1 MDRILVVD
9 DEPSIVNSARMI
21 LEKEGYSVSSAS
33 NGDEALRVF
42 QTESP
47 DLILLDLVM
56 PGKSGL
62 EICKILKEQPRTR
75 SIPVVMFN
83 TVGREVDRK
92 LASWA
97 GADGHFTKPFDKRQ
111 LVEGVRGWLK
121 EARAS
126 AFSRRLGITHDML
139 RGRKALLEVDPS
151 SDYEKAVKDFVTE
164 SASHKMTVLAVTRTG
179 SAVRQSLRNNEN
191 AKLLILEVGVSF
203 SRILSEYP
211 NGDLSIVF
219 DSLTDLSFMM
229 EQTGGPTHFIR
240 FIENV
245 LELLSDRRVTALFL
259 LNAAAL
265 DSRTVARIRGLF
277 SNQFTYGPEGMAIVR
292 QA

>member
-9 DEPSIVNSARMI
+9 DEPDIVNLARRI
-21 LEKEGYSVSSAS
+21 LEKEGYSVTSAS
-33 NGDEALRVF
+33 DGDEALGVLER
-42 QTESP
+42 ERI
-47 DLILLDLVM
+47 DLVLLDIVM

-62 EICKILKEQPRTR
+62 EVCKIIKEQPKTR
-75 SIPVVMFN
+75 NIPVVMFN
-83 TVGREVDRK
+83 ALGREVDRK

-97 GADGHFTKPFDKRQ
+97 GADAHLTKPFDKLE
-111 LVEGVRGWLK
+111 LVEGMRSWLR

-126 AFSRRLGITHDML
+126 AFSRRLGITHERM
-139 RGRKALLEVDPS
+139 RGRKALLEVDPR

-164 SASHKMTVLAVTRTG
+164 YASNKVPVLVVTRTG
-179 SAVRQSLRNNEN
+179 SAVRQCLTNNGN
-191 AKLLILEVGVSF
+191 VNFLNLDAGI
-203 SRILSEYP
+203 ILSRVLNDYP

-229 EQTGGPTHFIR
+229 EQAGGTSHFVR

-245 LELLSDRRVTALFL
+245 LEVLSDSRVTALFL
-259 LNAAAL
+259 LNSAAL
-265 DSRTVARIRGLF
+265 DARSVARIRGLF
-277 SNQFTYGPEGMAIVR
+277 NNQFTYDAEGMTVVR